1 MLNSDPLM
9 FIETATTKGLSQGQK
24 VFDSRYNTPKIEEQS
39 KLLKEDVETVLL
51 DKKINEE
58 VLVKLESV
66 IELYKMSRPV
76 ICDIIT
82 TNQRIEGIPFLK
94 DEEKLLIKQSG
105 SDISVNIQDIQDVLI
120 IRI

>member
-1 MLNSDPLM
+1 MKKV
-9 FIETATTKGLSQGQK
+9 ETATTKGLSQGQK

-51 DKKINEE
+51 DQKINEE